1 MKHDSVR
8 PRLGTAAT
16 VALTTVA
23 LLAFAANSLLC
34 RAALRPGL
42 VDAASFTS
50 VRLASGALALVL
62 VARLTGR
69 GGGSSTG
76 SWLSA
81 LALFAYAAFFS
92 FAYLRLDAGVG
103 ALVLF
108 GSVQATMIGW
118 GLAAGERP
126 RSAEWVGLAVSL
138 LGLVLLTRP
147 GLTSPDPAGTLLMA
161 LAGVA
166 WGAYS
171 LRGRASPD
179 AVADN
184 ASNFARTV
192 PMALAA
198 SLLAIGQAHLSTGG
212 VLLAG
217 ASGALTSG
225 VGYAVWFLALRGL
238 TPARAA
244 MVQLA
249 VPVLAAVGGVLFL
262 GERVTL
268 RLLAAGILV
277 LGGIALAVTAR
288 RPAAVVAAPAPEA

>member
-62 VARLTGR
+62 MARLTDR
-69 GGGSSTG
+69 GGRRSTG

-81 LALFAYAAFFS
+81 AALFAHAAFFS

-118 GLAAGERP
+118 GLAVGERP
-126 RSAEWVGLAVSL
+126 RTAEWVGLAVSL
-138 LGLVLLTRP
+138 LGLIVLTRP
-147 GLTSPDPAGTLLMA
+147 GLTSPDVAGAVLMA

-166 WGAYS
+166 WGVYS
-171 LRGRASPD
+171 LRGRATPD
-179 AVADN
+179 AVAAN

-198 SLLAIGQAHLSTGG
+198 SLLAISQAHLSTGG
-212 VLLAG
+212 LLLAG
-217 ASGALTSG
+217 ASGALSSG
-225 VGYAVWFLALRGL
+225 VGYAVWYLALRGL
-238 TPARAA
+238 TATRAA